1 MSNFQNR
8 DVKVLTSPSELK
20 HSGVYLVKSEI
31 VFPQTDEFLVD
42 FSDLVEHCSAQNN
55 AHLKEEDVHY
65 GLVIAE
71 DVTLIFEG
79 GCFTTSLNLK
89 MPRMP
94 ISAGQGGLGD
104 LSTLSQVSK
113 FYLIGNNTVLKAG
126 PEQIFGDSM
135 EVTGPWIT
143 ERSYPQWFDQLAG
156 KQKGVHAFRGD
167 REYYKHLHDCSAA
180 INKAVRFKGVGEV
193 FLPQGNYYISHPIKL
208 PIGITLTGETYR
220 NMSADT
226 EDEELFKI
234 WNDRGWFDE
243 DCACV
248 GSIIIPF
255 IESVVAN
262 KSDNAIATEYS
273 TPFDRG
279 IFRINLEEDKKN
291 GDNKDD
297 ADDDWVAPF
306 PLNVSAMKDLAI
318 FNMFY
323 TEEIRFSDIA
333 IKNHIEI
340 ARKECCVIAG
350 GYTFQNVKWY
360 NFPMAIKWT
369 GHYTDLRKITDCSI
383 QLHPNIRNAID
394 SLKDGKREC
403 MYLITI
409 PFLGDALQIT
419 HLCTD
424 AGSFNPE
431 EQQFF
436 KGIYVCSCHGGSISD
451 CIINMD
457 VVLRG
462 CIGVTFRNNHMENG
476 AQVLIQESIVDV
488 TGNHF
493 EKGSRP
499 SLLFEVPESW
509 NMEKDR
515 SPVDE
520 SNVIVSGNYFMTYT
534 LRSDAS
540 EQTAQRTPIKKVN
553 PYDIVFDKKFGGVF
567 NVRLTANYRYSHNEL
582 GSLQPTGI
590 MLGLVDY
597 SSGEPAVTPFEE
609 FNKYSYFLSDECQI
623 HEGFKLDFYRE
634 FNKIPHIS
642 GGSVMNNSGV
652 PFVNESAFPKDLTVD
667 GSSQSGNDGGMNDEL
682 FPDPFKEV
690 YEYKAQ
696 PILDAERQ
704 IAGVEAKIFSINL
717 DAEGEPKA
725 PTDNKHGSGVL
736 ISLAA
741 TTAGTP
747 CMLRLIKK
755 VTNTKGEN
763 AVFYVEIPI
772 VGGEFLYD
780 NGYSVNCYPWI
791 KVQWANSLNADDII
805 KNVLTIK
812 PSDQTG
818 IKRVSFMGDNV
829 KAFVDSS
836 TLPNAYG
843 WKVTDELINISAGN
857 AGHYCVGLVNGQ
869 KKWIKL

>member
-42 FSDLVEHCSAQNN
+42 FSDLVEHCSTQNN

-94 ISAGQGGLGD
+94 ISAGQGGPGD
-104 LSTLSQVSK
+104 LTTLSQVSK

-180 INKAVRFKGVGEV
+180 INKAIIFKGVGEV

-208 PIGITLTGETYR
+208 PIGITLAGETYR
-220 NMSADT
+220 NMSAGT
-226 EDEELFKI
+226 QDEELFKI
-234 WNDRGWFDE
+234 WNDRGWFDM

-248 GSIIIPF
+248 GSVIIPF
-255 IESVVAN
+255 IEN
-262 KSDNAIATEYS
+262 LGYNEKDFIATNYS

-291 GDNKDD
+291 GDKDN
-297 ADDDWVAPF
+297 ADDDWIASF

-318 FNMFY
+318 FNILY
-323 TEEIRFSDIA
+323 TNKENFGNIA
-333 IKNHIEI
+333 VKNHIEI

-369 GHYTDLRKITDCSI
+369 DHYTDLRKITDCSI

-403 MYLITI
+403 MYMITI

-419 HLCTD
+419 HSSTD

-431 EQQFF
+431 EQRFF
-436 KGIYVCSCHGGSISD
+436 KGIYVRSCHGGSISD

-476 AQVLIQESIVDV
+476 AQILIQESVVEV

-493 EKGSRP
+493 EKGSRA
-499 SLLFEVPESW
+499 SLLFEVPESR
-509 NMEKDR
+509 NMENDR

-520 SNVIVSGNYFMTYT
+520 SNVIISGNYFMTYT

-540 EQTAQRTPIKKVN
+540 EQTAQRTPIKKVS

-634 FNKIPHIS
+634 FNKIPQI
-642 GGSVMNNSGV
+642 GEGCFMNNGGV
-652 PFVNESAFPKDLTVD
+652 PFVNDSAFSRDQTVHD
-667 GSSQSGNDGGMNDEL
+667 SSQSDNDVNPGTGMSDDIAPN
-682 FPDPFKEV
+682 PFKED
-690 YEYKAQ
+690 YTYYAQ
-696 PILDAERQ
+696 PFLDAQRGITGVRQ
-704 IAGVEAKIFSINL
+704 NFTANQDDSV
-717 DAEGEPKA
+717 
-725 PTDNKHGSGVL
+725 DNQHGTGML
-736 ISLAA
+736 IRLTGALSAV
-741 TTAGTP
+741 P
-747 CMLRLIKK
+747 CMLRLFKI
-755 VTNTKGEN
+755 VTNTKAEN
-763 AVFYVEIPI
+763 AVFYVDIPM
-772 VGGEFLYD
+772 VGGDSLYD

-791 KVQWANSLNADDII
+791 KVPEANISNPEDYI
-805 KNVLTIK
+805 KDTLSITSSV
-812 PSDQTG
+812 QTG

>member
-42 FSDLVEHCSAQNN
+42 FSDLVEHCSTQNN

-94 ISAGQGGLGD
+94 ISAGQGGPGD

-208 PIGITLTGETYR
+208 PIGITLAGETYR
-220 NMSADT
+220 NMSAGT
-226 EDEELFKI
+226 QDEELFKI
-234 WNDRGWFDE
+234 WNDRGWFDM

-248 GSIIIPF
+248 GSVIIPF
-255 IESVVAN
+255 IEN
-262 KSDNAIATEYS
+262 LGYNEKDFIATNYS

-291 GDNKDD
+291 GDKDN
-297 ADDDWVAPF
+297 ADDDWIASF

-318 FNMFY
+318 FNILY
-323 TEEIRFSDIA
+323 TNKENFGNIA
-333 IKNHIEI
+333 VKNHIEI

-369 GHYTDLRKITDCSI
+369 DHYTDLRKITDCSI

-403 MYLITI
+403 MYMITI

-419 HLCTD
+419 HSSTD

-431 EQQFF
+431 EQRFF
-436 KGIYVCSCHGGSISD
+436 KGIYVRSCHGGSISD

-476 AQVLIQESIVDV
+476 AQILIQESVVEV

-499 SLLFEVPESW
+499 SLLFEVPDSQ
-509 NMEKDR
+509 NPAKKLR
-515 SPVDE
+515 GPLDE

-597 SSGEPAVTPFEE
+597 SSGEAMVTPFEG

-634 FNKIPHIS
+634 FNKIPQI
-642 GGSVMNNSGV
+642 GEGCFMNNGGV
-652 PFVNESAFPKDLTVD
+652 PFVNDSAFSRDQTVHD
-667 GSSQSGNDGGMNDEL
+667 SSQSDNDVNPGTGMSDDIAPN
-682 FPDPFKEV
+682 PFKED
-690 YEYKAQ
+690 YTYYAQ
-696 PILDAERQ
+696 PFLDAQRG
-704 IAGVEAKIFSINL
+704 IAGVRQNFTANQDDSV
-717 DAEGEPKA
+717 
-725 PTDNKHGSGVL
+725 DNQHGTGML
-736 ISLAA
+736 IRLTGALSAV
-741 TTAGTP
+741 P
-747 CMLRLIKK
+747 CMLRLFKI

-763 AVFYVEIPI
+763 AVFYVDIPI
-772 VGGEFLYD
+772 VGGEYLYD

-791 KVQWANSLNADDII
+791 KVPEANISNPEDYI
-805 KNVLTIK
+805 KDTLSITSSV
-812 PSDQTG
+812 QTG

>member
-1 MSNFQNR
+1 MLNFQNR
-8 DVKVLTSPSELK
+8 EVKVLTSPSELK
-20 HSGVYLVKSEI
+20 NSGIYLVKSEI
-31 VFPQTDEFLVD
+31 VFPKTEEFRVD
-42 FSDLVEHCSAQNN
+42 LSKMVEHCSSAN
-55 AHLKEEDVHY
+55 AEQLKKEDVHY
-65 GLVIAE
+65 GLEIAE

-79 GCFTTSLNLK
+79 GCFTTSANANS
-89 MPRMP
+89 PRKQ
-94 ISAGQGGLGD
+94 ISAEQGGLKD
-104 LSTLSQVSK
+104 LPTLSELSK
-113 FYLIGNNTVLKAG
+113 FYLIGNNTVIKAG
-126 PEQIFGDSM
+126 AEQIFGDFL

-143 ERSYPQWFDQLAG
+143 DRAYPQWFDQLAG
-156 KQKGVHAFRGD
+156 NQKGVHAFSGK
-167 REYYKHLHDCSAA
+167 REDFKQLHDCSAA
-180 INKAVRFKGVGEV
+180 INKAIIFKGVGEV

-208 PIGITLTGETYR
+208 PIGITLAGETYR
-220 NMSADT
+220 NMSAGT
-226 EDEELFKI
+226 QDEELFKI
-234 WNDRGWFDE
+234 WNDRGWFDM

-248 GSIIIPF
+248 GSVIIPF
-255 IESVVAN
+255 IEN
-262 KSDNAIATEYS
+262 LGYNEKDFIATNYS

-291 GDNKDD
+291 GDKDN
-297 ADDDWVAPF
+297 ADDDWIASF

-318 FNMFY
+318 FNILY
-323 TEEIRFSDIA
+323 TNKENFGNIA
-333 IKNHIEI
+333 VKNHIEI

-369 GHYTDLRKITDCSI
+369 DHYTDLRKITDCSI
-383 QLHPNIRNAID
+383 QLHQNIRNAID
-394 SLKDGKREC
+394 SLKDEKREC

-476 AQVLIQESIVDV
+476 AQILIQESVVEV

-499 SLLFEVPESW
+499 SLLFEVPESR
-509 NMEKDR
+509 NMENDR
-515 SPVDE
+515 GPLDE

-540 EQTAQRTPIKKVN
+540 EQTAQRTPIKKVS

-634 FNKIPHIS
+634 FNKIPQI
-642 GGSVMNNSGV
+642 GEGCFMNNGGV
-652 PFVNESAFPKDLTVD
+652 PFVNDSAFSRDQTVHD
-667 GSSQSGNDGGMNDEL
+667 SSQSDNDVNPGTGMSDDIAPN
-682 FPDPFKEV
+682 PFKED
-690 YEYKAQ
+690 YTYYAQ
-696 PILDAERQ
+696 PFLDAQRGITGVRQ
-704 IAGVEAKIFSINL
+704 NFTANQDDSV
-717 DAEGEPKA
+717 
-725 PTDNKHGSGVL
+725 DNQHGTGML
-736 ISLAA
+736 IRLTGALSAV
-741 TTAGTP
+741 P
-747 CMLRLIKK
+747 CMLRLFKI
-755 VTNTKGEN
+755 VTNTKAEN
-763 AVFYVEIPI
+763 AVFYVDIPM
-772 VGGEFLYD
+772 VGGDSLYD

-791 KVQWANSLNADDII
+791 KVPEANISNPEDYI
-805 KNVLTIK
+805 KDTLSITSSV
-812 PSDQTG
+812 QTG

-843 WKVTDELINISAGN
+843 WKVTDELINTSAGN

>member
-1 MSNFQNR
+1 MLNFQNR
-8 DVKVLTSPSELK
+8 EVKVLTSPSELK
-20 HSGVYLVKSEI
+20 NSGIYLVKSEI
-31 VFPQTDEFLVD
+31 VFPKTEEFRVD
-42 FSDLVEHCSAQNN
+42 LSKMVEHCSSAN
-55 AHLKEEDVHY
+55 AEQLKKEDVHY
-65 GLVIAE
+65 GLEIAE

-79 GCFTTSLNLK
+79 GCFTTSANANS
-89 MPRMP
+89 PRKQ
-94 ISAGQGGLGD
+94 ISAEQGGLKD
-104 LSTLSQVSK
+104 LPTLSELSK
-113 FYLIGNNTVLKAG
+113 FYLIGNNTVIKAG
-126 PEQIFGDSM
+126 AEQIFGDFL

-143 ERSYPQWFDQLAG
+143 DRAYPQWFDQLAG
-156 KQKGVHAFRGD
+156 KQKGVHAFSGK
-167 REYYKHLHDCSAA
+167 REDFKQLHDCSAA
-180 INKAVRFKGVGEV
+180 INKAIIFKGVGEV

-208 PIGITLTGETYR
+208 PIGITLAGETYR
-220 NMSADT
+220 NMSAGT
-226 EDEELFKI
+226 QDEELFKI
-234 WNDRGWFDE
+234 WNDRGWFDM

-248 GSIIIPF
+248 GSVIIPF
-255 IESVVAN
+255 IEN
-262 KSDNAIATEYS
+262 LGYNEKDFIATNYS

-291 GDNKDD
+291 GDKDN
-297 ADDDWVAPF
+297 ADDDWIASF

-318 FNMFY
+318 FNILY
-323 TEEIRFSDIA
+323 TNKENFGNIA
-333 IKNHIEI
+333 VKNHIEI

-369 GHYTDLRKITDCSI
+369 DHYTDLRKITDCSI

-476 AQVLIQESIVDV
+476 AQILIQESIVDV

-540 EQTAQRTPIKKVN
+540 EQTAQRTPIKKVS

-667 GSSQSGNDGGMNDEL
+667 GSSQSGNGVNPGTGMSDDIAPN
-682 FPDPFKEV
+682 PFKED
-690 YEYKAQ
+690 YTYYAQ
-696 PILDAERQ
+696 PFLDAQRG
-704 IAGVEAKIFSINL
+704 IAGVRQNFTANQDDSV
-717 DAEGEPKA
+717 
-725 PTDNKHGSGVL
+725 DNQHGTGML
-736 ISLAA
+736 IRLTGALSAV
-741 TTAGTP
+741 P
-747 CMLRLIKK
+747 CMLRLFKI

-763 AVFYVEIPI
+763 AVFYVDIPI
-772 VGGEFLYD
+772 VGGEYLYD

-791 KVQWANSLNADDII
+791 KVPEANISNPEDYI
-805 KNVLTIK
+805 KDTLSITSSV
-812 PSDQTG
+812 QTG

>member
-1 MSNFQNR
+1 MLNFQNR
-8 DVKVLTSPSELK
+8 EVKVLTSPSELK
-20 HSGVYLVKSEI
+20 NSGIYLVKSEI
-31 VFPQTDEFLVD
+31 VFPKTEEFRVD
-42 FSDLVEHCSAQNN
+42 LSKMVEHCSSAN
-55 AHLKEEDVHY
+55 AEQLKKEDVHY
-65 GLVIAE
+65 GLEIAE

-79 GCFTTSLNLK
+79 GCFTTSANANS
-89 MPRMP
+89 PRKQ
-94 ISAGQGGLGD
+94 ISAEQGGLKD
-104 LSTLSQVSK
+104 LPTLSELSK
-113 FYLIGNNTVLKAG
+113 FYLIGNNTVIKAG
-126 PEQIFGDSM
+126 AEQIFGDFL

-143 ERSYPQWFDQLAG
+143 DRAYPQWFDQLAG
-156 KQKGVHAFRGD
+156 KQKGVHAFSGK
-167 REYYKHLHDCSAA
+167 REDFKQLHDCSAA
-180 INKAVRFKGVGEV
+180 INKAIIFKGVGEV

-208 PIGITLTGETYR
+208 PIGITLAGETYR
-220 NMSADT
+220 NMSAGT
-226 EDEELFKI
+226 QDEELFKI
-234 WNDRGWFDE
+234 WNDRGWFDM

-248 GSIIIPF
+248 GSVIIPF
-255 IESVVAN
+255 IEN
-262 KSDNAIATEYS
+262 LGYNEKDFIATNYS

-291 GDNKDD
+291 GDKDN
-297 ADDDWVAPF
+297 ADDDWIASF

-318 FNMFY
+318 FNILY
-323 TEEIRFSDIA
+323 TNKENFGNIA
-333 IKNHIEI
+333 VKNHIEI

-369 GHYTDLRKITDCSI
+369 DHYTDLRKITDCSI
-383 QLHPNIRNAID
+383 QLHQNIRNAID
-394 SLKDGKREC
+394 SLKDEKREC

-540 EQTAQRTPIKKVN
+540 EQTAQRTPIKKVS

-609 FNKYSYFLSDECQI
+609 FNKYSYFLSDESQI
-623 HEGFKLDFYRE
+623 HEGFKLDFFRE
-634 FNKIPHIS
+634 FNKIPQI
-642 GGSVMNNSGV
+642 GEGCFMNNGGV

-667 GSSQSGNDGGMNDEL
+667 DSSQSGNGVNPGTGMSDDIAPN
-682 FPDPFKEV
+682 PFKED
-690 YEYKAQ
+690 YTYYAQ
-696 PILDAERQ
+696 PFLDAQRG
-704 IAGVEAKIFSINL
+704 IAGVRQNFTANQDDSV
-717 DAEGEPKA
+717 
-725 PTDNKHGSGVL
+725 DNQHGTGML
-736 ISLAA
+736 IRLTGALSAV
-741 TTAGTP
+741 P
-747 CMLRLIKK
+747 CMLRLFKI

-763 AVFYVEIPI
+763 AVFYVDIPI
-772 VGGEFLYD
+772 VGGEYLYD

-791 KVQWANSLNADDII
+791 KVPEANISNPEDYI
-805 KNVLTIK
+805 KDTLSITSSV
-812 PSDQTG
+812 QTG

>member
-42 FSDLVEHCSAQNN
+42 FSDLVELCSAQNN

-94 ISAGQGGLGD
+94 ISAGQGGPGD
-104 LSTLSQVSK
+104 LTTLSQVSK

-208 PIGITLTGETYR
+208 PIGITLAGETYR
-220 NMSADT
+220 NMSAGT
-226 EDEELFKI
+226 QDEELFKI

-255 IESVVAN
+255 IEN
-262 KSDNAIATEYS
+262 LGYNEKDFIATDYQ

-291 GDNKDD
+291 GDKDN
-297 ADDDWVAPF
+297 ANDDWIASF

-318 FNMFY
+318 FNILY
-323 TEEIRFSDIA
+323 TNKENFGNIA
-333 IKNHIEI
+333 VKNHIEI

-369 GHYTDLRKITDCSI
+369 DHYTDLRKITDCSI
-383 QLHPNIRNAID
+383 QLHQNIRNAID
-394 SLKDGKREC
+394 SLKDEKREC

-540 EQTAQRTPIKKVN
+540 EQTAQRTPIKKVS

-634 FNKIPHIS
+634 FNKIPQI
-642 GGSVMNNSGV
+642 GEGCFMNNGGV
-652 PFVNESAFPKDLTVD
+652 PFVNDSAFSRDQTVHD
-667 GSSQSGNDGGMNDEL
+667 SSQSDNDVNPGTGMSDDIAPN
-682 FPDPFKEV
+682 PFKED
-690 YEYKAQ
+690 YTYYAQ
-696 PILDAERQ
+696 PFLDAQRG
-704 IAGVEAKIFSINL
+704 IAGVRQNFTANQDDSV
-717 DAEGEPKA
+717 
-725 PTDNKHGSGVL
+725 DNQHGTGML
-736 ISLAA
+736 IRLTGALSAV
-741 TTAGTP
+741 P
-747 CMLRLIKK
+747 CMLRLFKI

-763 AVFYVEIPI
+763 AVFYVDIPI
-772 VGGEFLYD
+772 VGGEYLYD

-791 KVQWANSLNADDII
+791 KVPEANISNPEDYI
-805 KNVLTIK
+805 KDTLSITSSV
-812 PSDQTG
+812 QTG

>member
-31 VFPQTDEFLVD
+31 VFPKTEEFRVD
-42 FSDLVEHCSAQNN
+42 LSKMVEHCSSAN
-55 AHLKEEDVHY
+55 AEQLKKEDVHY
-65 GLVIAE
+65 GLEIAE

-79 GCFTTSLNLK
+79 GCFTTSANANS
-89 MPRMP
+89 PRKQ
-94 ISAGQGGLGD
+94 ISAEQGGLKD
-104 LSTLSQVSK
+104 LPTLSELSK
-113 FYLIGNNTVLKAG
+113 FYLIGNNTVIKAG
-126 PEQIFGDSM
+126 AEQIFGDFL

-143 ERSYPQWFDQLAG
+143 DRAYPQWFDQLAG
-156 KQKGVHAFRGD
+156 KQKGVHAFSGK
-167 REYYKHLHDCSAA
+167 REDFKQLHDCSAA
-180 INKAVRFKGVGEV
+180 INKAIIFKGVGEV

-208 PIGITLTGETYR
+208 PIGITLAGETYR
-220 NMSADT
+220 NMSAGT
-226 EDEELFKI
+226 QDEELFKI
-234 WNDRGWFDE
+234 WNDRGWFDM

-248 GSIIIPF
+248 GSVIIPF
-255 IESVVAN
+255 IEN
-262 KSDNAIATEYS
+262 LGYNEKDFIATNYS

-291 GDNKDD
+291 GDKDN
-297 ADDDWVAPF
+297 ADDDWIASF

-318 FNMFY
+318 FNILY
-323 TEEIRFSDIA
+323 TNKENFGNIA
-333 IKNHIEI
+333 VKNHIEI

-369 GHYTDLRKITDCSI
+369 DHYTDLRKITDCSI

-540 EQTAQRTPIKKVN
+540 EQTAQRTPIKKVS

-609 FNKYSYFLSDECQI
+609 FNKYSYFLSDESQI
-623 HEGFKLDFYRE
+623 HEGFKLDFFRE
-634 FNKIPHIS
+634 FNKIPQI
-642 GGSVMNNSGV
+642 GEGCFMNNGGV

-667 GSSQSGNDGGMNDEL
+667 DSSQSGNGVNPGTGMSDDIAPN
-682 FPDPFKEV
+682 PFKED
-690 YEYKAQ
+690 YTYYAQ
-696 PILDAERQ
+696 PFLDAQRG
-704 IAGVEAKIFSINL
+704 IAGVRQNFTANQDDSV
-717 DAEGEPKA
+717 
-725 PTDNKHGSGVL
+725 DNQHGTGML
-736 ISLAA
+736 IRLTGALSAV
-741 TTAGTP
+741 P
-747 CMLRLIKK
+747 CMLRLFKI

-763 AVFYVEIPI
+763 AVFYVDIPI
-772 VGGEFLYD
+772 VGGEYLYD

-791 KVQWANSLNADDII
+791 KVPEANISNPEDYI
-805 KNVLTIK
+805 KDTLSITSSV
-812 PSDQTG
+812 QTG

-857 AGHYCVGLVNGQ
+857 AGHYCVGMVNGQ

>member
-31 VFPQTDEFLVD
+31 VFPKTEEFRVD
-42 FSDLVEHCSAQNN
+42 LSKMVEHCSSAN
-55 AHLKEEDVHY
+55 AEQLKKEDVHY
-65 GLVIAE
+65 GLEIAE

-79 GCFTTSLNLK
+79 GCFTTSANANS
-89 MPRMP
+89 PRKQ
-94 ISAGQGGLGD
+94 ISAEQGGLKD
-104 LSTLSQVSK
+104 LPTLSELSK
-113 FYLIGNNTVLKAG
+113 FYLIGNNTVIKAG
-126 PEQIFGDSM
+126 AEQIFGDFL

-143 ERSYPQWFDQLAG
+143 DRAYPQWFDQLAG
-156 KQKGVHAFRGD
+156 KQKGVHAFSGK
-167 REYYKHLHDCSAA
+167 REDFKQLHDCSAA
-180 INKAVRFKGVGEV
+180 INKAIIFKGVGEV

-208 PIGITLTGETYR
+208 PIGITLAGETYR
-220 NMSADT
+220 NMSAGT
-226 EDEELFKI
+226 QDEELFKI
-234 WNDRGWFDE
+234 WNDRGWFDM

-248 GSIIIPF
+248 GSVIIPF
-255 IESVVAN
+255 IEN
-262 KSDNAIATEYS
+262 LGYNEKDFIATNYS

-291 GDNKDD
+291 GDKDN
-297 ADDDWVAPF
+297 ADDDWIASF

-318 FNMFY
+318 FNILY
-323 TEEIRFSDIA
+323 TNKENFGNIA
-333 IKNHIEI
+333 VKNHIEI

-369 GHYTDLRKITDCSI
+369 DHYTDLRKITDCSI

-403 MYLITI
+403 MYMITI

-419 HLCTD
+419 HSSTD

-431 EQQFF
+431 EQRFF
-436 KGIYVCSCHGGSISD
+436 KGIYVRSCHGGSISD

-476 AQVLIQESIVDV
+476 AQILIQESVVEV

-493 EKGSRP
+493 EKGSRA
-499 SLLFEVPESW
+499 SLLFEVPESR
-509 NMEKDR
+509 NMENDR

-520 SNVIVSGNYFMTYT
+520 SNVIISGNYFMTYT

-540 EQTAQRTPIKKVN
+540 EQTAQRTPIKKVS

-597 SSGEPAVTPFEE
+597 SSGEAMVTPFEE
-609 FNKYSYFLSDECQI
+609 FNKYSYFLSDESQI
-623 HEGFKLDFYRE
+623 HEGFKLDFFRE
-634 FNKIPHIS
+634 FNKIPQI
-642 GGSVMNNSGV
+642 GEGCFMNNGGI

-667 GSSQSGNDGGMNDEL
+667 DSSQSGNGVNPGTGMSDDIAPN
-682 FPDPFKEV
+682 PFKED
-690 YEYKAQ
+690 YTYYAQ
-696 PILDAERQ
+696 PFLDAQRG
-704 IAGVEAKIFSINL
+704 IAGVRQNFTANQDDSV
-717 DAEGEPKA
+717 
-725 PTDNKHGSGVL
+725 DNQHGTGML
-736 ISLAA
+736 IRLTGALSAV
-741 TTAGTP
+741 P
-747 CMLRLIKK
+747 CMLRLFKI

-763 AVFYVEIPI
+763 AVFYVDIPI

-791 KVQWANSLNADDII
+791 KVPEANISNPEDYI
-805 KNVLTIK
+805 KDTLSITSSV
-812 PSDQTG
+812 QTG

-829 KAFVDSS
+829 KAFIDSS
-836 TLPNAYG
+836 VLPSAYG
-843 WKVTDELINISAGN
+843 WKITDELINISAGN
-857 AGHYCVGLVNGQ
+857 AGHYCLGMVNGQ
-869 KKWIKL
+869 NKWIKL

>member
-20 HSGVYLVKSEI
+20 HSGIYLVKSEI

-71 DVTLIFEG
+71 DITLIFEG

-113 FYLIGNNTVLKAG
+113 FYLIGNNTVIKAG
-126 PEQIFGDSM
+126 AEQIFGDFL

-143 ERSYPQWFDQLAG
+143 DRAYPQWFDQLAG
-156 KQKGVHAFRGD
+156 KQKGVHAFSGK
-167 REYYKHLHDCSAA
+167 REDFKQLHDCSAA
-180 INKAVRFKGVGEV
+180 INKAIIFKGVGEV

-208 PIGITLTGETYR
+208 PIGITLAGETYR
-220 NMSADT
+220 NMSAGT
-226 EDEELFKI
+226 QDEELFKI
-234 WNDRGWFDE
+234 WNDRGWFDM

-248 GSIIIPF
+248 GSVIIPF
-255 IESVVAN
+255 IEN
-262 KSDNAIATEYS
+262 LGYNEKDFIATNYS

-291 GDNKDD
+291 GDKDN
-297 ADDDWVAPF
+297 ADDDWIASF

-318 FNMFY
+318 FNILY
-323 TEEIRFSDIA
+323 TNKENFGNIA
-333 IKNHIEI
+333 VKNHIEI

-369 GHYTDLRKITDCSI
+369 DHYTDLRKITDCSI

-403 MYLITI
+403 MYMITI

-419 HLCTD
+419 HSSTD

-431 EQQFF
+431 EQRFF
-436 KGIYVCSCHGGSISD
+436 KGIYVRSCHGGSISD

-476 AQVLIQESIVDV
+476 AQILIQESVVEV

-493 EKGSRP
+493 EKGSRA
-499 SLLFEVPESW
+499 SLLFEVPESR
-509 NMEKDR
+509 NMENDR

-520 SNVIVSGNYFMTYT
+520 SNVIISGNYFMTYT

-540 EQTAQRTPIKKVN
+540 EQTAQRTPIKKVS

-609 FNKYSYFLSDECQI
+609 FNKYSYFLSDECKI

-634 FNKIPHIS
+634 FNKIPYIS
-642 GGSVMNNSGV
+642 GGSVMNNGGV
-652 PFVNESAFPKDLTVD
+652 PFVNESAFPNNPTVD
-667 GSSQSGNDGGMNDEL
+667 GSSQSGNGGGMNDDVI
-682 FPDPFKEV
+682 PDPFKETYV
-690 YEYKAQ
+690 YYAQ
-696 PILDAERQ
+696 PFLDAERQ

-763 AVFYVEIPI
+763 AVFYVDIPI

-791 KVQWANSLNADDII
+791 KVQGVNSLNADDFI

-857 AGHYCVGLVNGQ
+857 AGHYCLGMVNGQ
-869 KKWIKL
+869 NKWIKL

>member
-42 FSDLVEHCSAQNN
+42 FSDLVEHCSTQNN

-220 NMSADT
+220 NMSAGT

-318 FNMFY
+318 FNIFY

-383 QLHPNIRNAID
+383 QLHQNIRNAID
-394 SLKDGKREC
+394 SLKDEKREC

-436 KGIYVCSCHGGSISD
+436 KGIYVRSCHGGSISD

-540 EQTAQRTPIKKVN
+540 EQTAQRTPIKKVS

-704 IAGVEAKIFSINL
+704 IAGTPIILDPNNFVAK
-717 DAEGEPKA
+717 DKPMAYP
-725 PTDNKHGSGVL
+725 DNKHGSGVL
-736 ISLAA
+736 IGLAG
-741 TTAGTP
+741 TTSGTP

-763 AVFYVEIPI
+763 AVFYVDIPI

-829 KAFVDSS
+829 KAFIDSS
-836 TLPNAYG
+836 VLPSAYG
-843 WKVTDELINISAGN
+843 WKITDELINISAGN
-857 AGHYCVGLVNGQ
+857 AGHYCLGMVNGQ
-869 KKWIKL
+869 NKWIKL

>member
-1 MSNFQNR
+1 MLNFQNR
-8 DVKVLTSPSELK
+8 EVKVLTSPSELK
-20 HSGVYLVKSEI
+20 NSGIYLVKSEI
-31 VFPQTDEFLVD
+31 VFPKTEEFRVD
-42 FSDLVEHCSAQNN
+42 LSKMVEHCSSAN
-55 AHLKEEDVHY
+55 AEQLKKEDVHY
-65 GLVIAE
+65 GLEIAE

-79 GCFTTSLNLK
+79 GCFTTSANANS
-89 MPRMP
+89 PRKQ
-94 ISAGQGGLGD
+94 ISAEQGGLKD
-104 LSTLSQVSK
+104 LPTLSELSK
-113 FYLIGNNTVLKAG
+113 FYLIGNNTVIKAG
-126 PEQIFGDSM
+126 AEQIFGDFL

-143 ERSYPQWFDQLAG
+143 DRAYPQWFDQLAG

-167 REYYKHLHDCSAA
+167 PEYFKHLHDCSVA
-180 INKAVRFKGVGEV
+180 INKAIRFKGVGEV

-208 PIGITLTGETYR
+208 PIGITLAGETYR
-220 NMSADT
+220 NMSAGT

-243 DCACV
+243 DCTCV

-255 IESVVAN
+255 IGSVVVN
-262 KSDNAIATEYS
+262 KNDAITTGYS

-297 ADDDWVAPF
+297 ADDAWVAPF

-318 FNMFY
+318 FNILY
-323 TEEIRFSDIA
+323 TEEIHFSDIA

-360 NFPMAIKWT
+360 NFPMAIRWT
-369 GHYTDLRKITDCSI
+369 DAYTDLKKITDCSI
-383 QLHPNIRNAID
+383 QLHQNIRNAID
-394 SLKDGKREC
+394 SLKDEKREC

-457 VVLRG
+457 VVLSG

-476 AQVLIQESIVDV
+476 AQILIQESVVEV

-493 EKGSRP
+493 EKGSRA
-499 SLLFEVPESW
+499 SLLFEVPESR
-509 NMEKDR
+509 NMENDR

-540 EQTAQRTPIKKVN
+540 EQTAQRTPIKKIS

-623 HEGFKLDFYRE
+623 HEGFKLDFFRE
-634 FNKIPHIS
+634 FSKIPHMNK
-642 GGSVMNNSGV
+642 GSLMHNGGV

-667 GSSQSGNDGGMNDEL
+667 GSSQSGNGVGMNDDVI
-682 FPDPFKEV
+682 PDPFKETYV
-690 YEYKAQ
+690 YYAQ
-696 PILDAERQ
+696 PFLDAERG
-704 IAGVEAKIFSINL
+704 IAGVCHDFFVIGDSL
-717 DAEGEPKA
+717 
-725 PTDNKHGSGVL
+725 DNKHGSGVL
-736 ISLAA
+736 IGLSA
-741 TTAGTP
+741 TTMGTP
-747 CMLRLIKK
+747 CMLRLIKT
-755 VTNTKGEN
+755 VSNTKGDK
-763 AVFYVEIPI
+763 ALFYVDIPM
-772 VGGEFLYD
+772 VGGEYLYD

-791 KVQWANSLNADDII
+791 KVMEANSLNTDDVI
-805 KNVLTIK
+805 KNTLTIK
-812 PSDQTG
+812 PSGETG
-818 IKRVSFMGDNV
+818 IRRVSFMGDNV
-829 KAFVDSS
+829 RAFLDSS
-836 TLPNAYG
+836 TLPPAYD

-857 AGHYCVGLVNGQ
+857 AGHYCLGVVNGQ
-869 KKWIKL
+869 NKWIKL

>member
-1 MSNFQNR
+1 MLNFQNR
-8 DVKVLTSPSELK
+8 DVKVLTSPTDLK
-20 HSGVYLVKSEI
+20 KSGTYLVKSEI
-31 VFPQTDEFLVD
+31 VFPKTDEFLVD

-94 ISAGQGGLGD
+94 ISAEQGGLGD
-104 LSTLSQVSK
+104 LTTLSQVSK

-208 PIGITLTGETYR
+208 PIGITLAGETYR
-220 NMSADT
+220 NMSAGT
-226 EDEELFKI
+226 QDEELFKI
-234 WNDRGWFDE
+234 WNARGWFDE

-318 FNMFY
+318 FNIFY
-323 TEEIRFSDIA
+323 TKEIRFSDIA

-360 NFPMAIKWT
+360 NFPMAIRWT
-369 GHYTDLRKITDCSI
+369 DAYTDLKKITDCSI
-383 QLHPNIRNAID
+383 QLHQNIRNAID

-403 MYLITI
+403 MYMITI

-419 HLCTD
+419 HSSTD

-431 EQQFF
+431 EQRFF

-476 AQVLIQESIVDV
+476 AQILIQESVVEV

-509 NMEKDR
+509 NMENDR

-534 LRSDAS
+534 LRPDAS
-540 EQTAQRTPIKKVN
+540 EQTAQRTPIKKIS

-634 FNKIPHIS
+634 FNKIPYIS
-642 GGSVMNNSGV
+642 GGSVMNNGGV
-652 PFVNESAFPKDLTVD
+652 PFVNESAFTNNQTVD

-755 VTNTKGEN
+755 VTNTKDEN
-763 AVFYVEIPI
+763 AVFYVDIPI

-805 KNVLTIK
+805 DNVLMIK
-812 PSDQTG
+812 QTG

-829 KAFVDSS
+829 KAFIDSS
-836 TLPNAYG
+836 VLPSAYG

-857 AGHYCVGLVNGQ
+857 AGHYCLGVVNGQ
-869 KKWIKL
+869 NKWIKL

>member
-31 VFPQTDEFLVD
+31 VFPKTEEFRVD
-42 FSDLVEHCSAQNN
+42 LSKMVEHCSSAN
-55 AHLKEEDVHY
+55 AEQLKKEDVHY
-65 GLVIAE
+65 GLEIAE

-79 GCFTTSLNLK
+79 GCFTTSANANS
-89 MPRMP
+89 PRKQ
-94 ISAGQGGLGD
+94 ISAEQGGLKD
-104 LSTLSQVSK
+104 LPTLSELSK
-113 FYLIGNNTVLKAG
+113 FYLIGNNTVIKAG
-126 PEQIFGDSM
+126 AEQIFGDFL

-143 ERSYPQWFDQLAG
+143 DRAYPQWFDQLAG
-156 KQKGVHAFRGD
+156 KQKGVHAFSGK
-167 REYYKHLHDCSAA
+167 REDFKQLHDCSAA
-180 INKAVRFKGVGEV
+180 INKAIIFKGVGEV

-208 PIGITLTGETYR
+208 PIGITLAGETYR
-220 NMSADT
+220 NMSAGT
-226 EDEELFKI
+226 QDEELFKI
-234 WNDRGWFDE
+234 WNDRGWFDM

-248 GSIIIPF
+248 GSVIIPF
-255 IESVVAN
+255 IEN
-262 KSDNAIATEYS
+262 LGYNEKDFIATNYS

-291 GDNKDD
+291 GDKDN
-297 ADDDWVAPF
+297 ADDDWIASF

-318 FNMFY
+318 FNILY
-323 TEEIRFSDIA
+323 TNKENFGNIA
-333 IKNHIEI
+333 VKNHIEI

-369 GHYTDLRKITDCSI
+369 DHYTDLRKITDCSI

-403 MYLITI
+403 MYMITI

-419 HLCTD
+419 HSSTD

-431 EQQFF
+431 EQRFF
-436 KGIYVCSCHGGSISD
+436 KGIYVRSCHGGSISD

-476 AQVLIQESIVDV
+476 AQILIQESVVEV

-499 SLLFEVPESW
+499 SLLFEVPESR
-509 NMEKDR
+509 NMENDR
-515 SPVDE
+515 GPLDE

-540 EQTAQRTPIKKVN
+540 EQTAQRTPIKKVS

-634 FNKIPHIS
+634 FNKIPQI
-642 GGSVMNNSGV
+642 GEGCFMNNGGV
-652 PFVNESAFPKDLTVD
+652 PFVNDSAFSRDQTVHD
-667 GSSQSGNDGGMNDEL
+667 SSQSDNDVNPGTGMSDDIAPN
-682 FPDPFKEV
+682 PFKED
-690 YEYKAQ
+690 YTYYAQ
-696 PILDAERQ
+696 PFLDAQRGITGVRQ
-704 IAGVEAKIFSINL
+704 NFTANQDDSV
-717 DAEGEPKA
+717 
-725 PTDNKHGSGVL
+725 DNQHGTGML
-736 ISLAA
+736 IRLTGALSAV
-741 TTAGTP
+741 P
-747 CMLRLIKK
+747 CMLRLFKI
-755 VTNTKGEN
+755 VTNTKAEN
-763 AVFYVEIPI
+763 AVFYVDIPM
-772 VGGEFLYD
+772 VGGDSLYD

-791 KVQWANSLNADDII
+791 KVPEANISNPEDYI
-805 KNVLTIK
+805 KDTLSITSSV
-812 PSDQTG
+812 QTV

>member
-1 MSNFQNR
+1 MLNFQNR
-8 DVKVLTSPSELK
+8 EVKVLTSPSELK
-20 HSGVYLVKSEI
+20 NSGIYLVKSEI
-31 VFPQTDEFLVD
+31 VFPKTEEFRVD
-42 FSDLVEHCSAQNN
+42 LSKMVEHCSSAN
-55 AHLKEEDVHY
+55 AEQLKKEDVHY
-65 GLVIAE
+65 GLEIAE

-79 GCFTTSLNLK
+79 GCFTTSANANS
-89 MPRMP
+89 PRKQ
-94 ISAGQGGLGD
+94 ISAEQGGLKD
-104 LSTLSQVSK
+104 LPTLSELSK
-113 FYLIGNNTVLKAG
+113 FYLIGNNTVIKAG
-126 PEQIFGDSM
+126 AEQIFGDFL

-143 ERSYPQWFDQLAG
+143 DRAYPQWFDQLAG
-156 KQKGVHAFRGD
+156 KQKGVHAFSGK
-167 REYYKHLHDCSAA
+167 REDFKQLHDCSAA
-180 INKAVRFKGVGEV
+180 INKAIIFKGVGEV

-208 PIGITLTGETYR
+208 PIGITLAGETYR
-220 NMSADT
+220 NMSAGT
-226 EDEELFKI
+226 QDEELFKI
-234 WNDRGWFDE
+234 WNDRGWFDM

-248 GSIIIPF
+248 GSVIIPF
-255 IESVVAN
+255 IEN
-262 KSDNAIATEYS
+262 LGYNEKDFIATNYS

-291 GDNKDD
+291 GDKDN
-297 ADDDWVAPF
+297 ADDDWIASF

-318 FNMFY
+318 FNILY
-323 TEEIRFSDIA
+323 TNKENFGNIA
-333 IKNHIEI
+333 VKNHIEI

-369 GHYTDLRKITDCSI
+369 DHYTDLRKITDCSI

-540 EQTAQRTPIKKVN
+540 EQTAQRTPIKKVS

-642 GGSVMNNSGV
+642 GGSVMNNGGV
-652 PFVNESAFPKDLTVD
+652 PFVNESAFTRDQTVHD
-667 GSSQSGNDGGMNDEL
+667 SSQSDNGGGMNDEL

-690 YEYKAQ
+690 YVYKVQ
-696 PILDAERQ
+696 PVLDAERQ
-704 IAGVEAKIFSINL
+704 LAGTPIILDPNNFVAK
-717 DAEGEPKA
+717 DKPMAYP
-725 PTDNKHGSGVL
+725 DNKHGSGVL
-736 ISLAA
+736 IGLAG
-741 TTAGTP
+741 TTSGTP

-755 VTNTKGEN
+755 VTNTNGEN
-763 AVFYVEIPI
+763 ALFYVDIPM
-772 VGGEFLYD
+772 VGGDSLYD

-791 KVQWANSLNADDII
+791 KVPEANISNPEDYI
-805 KNVLTIK
+805 KDTLSITSSV
-812 PSDQTG
+812 QTG

>member
-8 DVKVLTSPSELK
+8 EVKVLTSPSELK
-20 HSGVYLVKSEI
+20 NSGVYLVKSEI

-220 NMSADT
+220 NMSAGT

-262 KSDNAIATEYS
+262 KSDNAIATNYS

-291 GDNKDD
+291 GDKDN
-297 ADDDWVAPF
+297 ADDDWIASF

-318 FNMFY
+318 FNILY
-323 TEEIRFSDIA
+323 TNKEYFGNIA
-333 IKNHIEI
+333 VKNHIEI

-383 QLHPNIRNAID
+383 QLHQNIRNAID
-394 SLKDGKREC
+394 SLKDEKREC

-436 KGIYVCSCHGGSISD
+436 KGIYVRSCHGGSISD

-476 AQVLIQESIVDV
+476 AQILIQESVVEV

-493 EKGSRP
+493 EKGSRA
-499 SLLFEVPESW
+499 SLLFEVPESR
-509 NMEKDR
+509 NMENDR

-520 SNVIVSGNYFMTYT
+520 SNVIISGNYFMTYT

-540 EQTAQRTPIKKVN
+540 EQTAQRTPIKKVS

-609 FNKYSYFLSDECQI
+609 FNKYSYFLSDESQI
-623 HEGFKLDFYRE
+623 HEGFKLDFFRE
-634 FNKIPHIS
+634 FNKIPQI
-642 GGSVMNNSGV
+642 GEGCFMNNGGV

-667 GSSQSGNDGGMNDEL
+667 DSSQSGNGVNPGTGMSDDIAPN
-682 FPDPFKEV
+682 PFKED
-690 YEYKAQ
+690 YTYYAQ
-696 PILDAERQ
+696 PFLDAQRG
-704 IAGVEAKIFSINL
+704 IAGVRQNFTANQDDSV
-717 DAEGEPKA
+717 
-725 PTDNKHGSGVL
+725 DNQHGTGML
-736 ISLAA
+736 IRLTGALSAV
-741 TTAGTP
+741 P
-747 CMLRLIKK
+747 CMLRLFKI

-763 AVFYVEIPI
+763 AVFYVDIPI
-772 VGGEFLYD
+772 VGGEYLYD

-791 KVQWANSLNADDII
+791 KVPEANISNPEDYI
-805 KNVLTIK
+805 KDTLSITSSV
-812 PSDQTG
+812 QTG

-857 AGHYCVGLVNGQ
+857 AGHYCVGMVNGQ

>member
-31 VFPQTDEFLVD
+31 VFPKTEEFRVD
-42 FSDLVEHCSAQNN
+42 LSKMVEHCSSAN
-55 AHLKEEDVHY
+55 AEQLKKEDVHY
-65 GLVIAE
+65 GLEIAE

-79 GCFTTSLNLK
+79 GCFTTSANANS
-89 MPRMP
+89 PRKQ
-94 ISAGQGGLGD
+94 ISAEQGGLKD
-104 LSTLSQVSK
+104 LPTLSELSK
-113 FYLIGNNTVLKAG
+113 FYLIGNNTVIKAG
-126 PEQIFGDSM
+126 AEQIFGDFL

-143 ERSYPQWFDQLAG
+143 DRAYPQWFDQLAG
-156 KQKGVHAFRGD
+156 KQKGVHAFSGK
-167 REYYKHLHDCSAA
+167 REDFKQLHDCSAA
-180 INKAVRFKGVGEV
+180 INKAIIFKGVGEV

-208 PIGITLTGETYR
+208 PIGITLAGETYR
-220 NMSADT
+220 NMSAGT
-226 EDEELFKI
+226 QDEELFKI
-234 WNDRGWFDE
+234 WNDRGWFDM

-248 GSIIIPF
+248 GSVIIPF
-255 IESVVAN
+255 IEN
-262 KSDNAIATEYS
+262 LGYNEKDFIATNYS

-291 GDNKDD
+291 GDKDN
-297 ADDDWVAPF
+297 ADDDWIASF

-318 FNMFY
+318 FNILY
-323 TEEIRFSDIA
+323 TNKENFGNIA
-333 IKNHIEI
+333 VKNHIEI

-369 GHYTDLRKITDCSI
+369 DHYTDLRKITDCSI

-403 MYLITI
+403 MYMITI

-419 HLCTD
+419 HSSTD

-431 EQQFF
+431 EQRFF
-436 KGIYVCSCHGGSISD
+436 KGIYVRSCHGGSISD

-476 AQVLIQESIVDV
+476 AQILIQESVVEV

-493 EKGSRP
+493 EKGSRA
-499 SLLFEVPESW
+499 SLLFEVPESR
-509 NMEKDR
+509 NMENDR

-520 SNVIVSGNYFMTYT
+520 SNVIISGNYFMTYT

-540 EQTAQRTPIKKVN
+540 EQTAQRTPIKKVS

-597 SSGEPAVTPFEE
+597 SSGEAMVTPFEE
-609 FNKYSYFLSDECQI
+609 FNKYSYFLSDESQI
-623 HEGFKLDFYRE
+623 HEGFKLDFFRE
-634 FNKIPHIS
+634 FNKIPQI
-642 GGSVMNNSGV
+642 GEGCFMNNGGV

-667 GSSQSGNDGGMNDEL
+667 DSSQSGNGVNPGTGMSDDIAPN
-682 FPDPFKEV
+682 PFKED
-690 YEYKAQ
+690 YTYYAQ
-696 PILDAERQ
+696 PFLDAQRG
-704 IAGVEAKIFSINL
+704 IAGVRQNFTANQDDSV
-717 DAEGEPKA
+717 
-725 PTDNKHGSGVL
+725 DNQHGTGML
-736 ISLAA
+736 IRLTGALSAV
-741 TTAGTP
+741 P
-747 CMLRLIKK
+747 CMLRLFKI

-763 AVFYVEIPI
+763 AVFYVDIPI

-791 KVQWANSLNADDII
+791 KVPEANISNPEDYI
-805 KNVLTIK
+805 KDTLSITS
-812 PSDQTG
+812 SDQTG

-843 WKVTDELINISAGN
+843 WKITDELINISAGN
-857 AGHYCVGLVNGQ
+857 AGHYCLGMVNGQ
-869 KKWIKL
+869 NKWIKL

>member
-20 HSGVYLVKSEI
+20 NSGIYLVKSEI

-113 FYLIGNNTVLKAG
+113 FYLIGNNTVIKAG
-126 PEQIFGDSM
+126 AEQIFGDFL

-143 ERSYPQWFDQLAG
+143 DRSYPQWFDQLAG

-167 REYYKHLHDCSAA
+167 PKYFKHLHDCSAA
-180 INKAVRFKGVGEV
+180 INKAIRFKGVGEV

-208 PIGITLTGETYR
+208 PIGITLAGETHR
-220 NMSADT
+220 NMSAGT
-226 EDEELFKI
+226 QDEELFKI

-291 GDNKDD
+291 GDKDD

-318 FNMFY
+318 FNILY
-323 TEEIRFSDIA
+323 TEETHFSDIA

-360 NFPMAIKWT
+360 NFPMAIRWT
-369 GHYTDLRKITDCSI
+369 DAYTDLKKVIDCSI
-383 QLHPNIRNAID
+383 QLHRNIRNAID
-394 SLKDGKREC
+394 SLRDAKHES
-403 MYLITI
+403 MYMIKI
-409 PFLGDALQIT
+409 PSLGDALQIT
-419 HLCTD
+419 HSCTD
-424 AGSFNPE
+424 VGSPNLE

-436 KGIYVCSCHGGSISD
+436 KGIYVRSCHGGSISD

-457 VVLRG
+457 VVLSG
-462 CIGVTFRNNHMENG
+462 CQGLTFRNNHLENG
-476 AQVLIQESIVDV
+476 AQVLIQESVVEV

-493 EKGSRP
+493 EKGCRP
-499 SLLFEVPESW
+499 CLLFEVPDSQDAEQ
-509 NMEKDR
+509 DR
-515 SPVDE
+515 RSTDE
-520 SNVIVSGNYFMTYT
+520 SNVIVSGNYFMSFT
-534 LRSDAS
+534 LPSDAS
-540 EQTAQRTPIKKVN
+540 EQTAQRTPIKKVS

-567 NVRLTANYRYSHNEL
+567 NVRLTANYRYSHNVHS
-582 GSLQPTGI
+582 SLQPTGI

-597 SSGEPAVTPFEE
+597 GSGEPALTPFEE

-634 FNKIPHIS
+634 FSKIPQI
-642 GGSVMNNSGV
+642 GKGCFMNNGGV
-652 PFVNESAFPKDLTVD
+652 PFVNESAFTRDQTVHD
-667 GSSQSGNDGGMNDEL
+667 SSQSDNGVNPGTGMSDDIAPN
-682 FPDPFKEV
+682 PFKED
-690 YEYKAQ
+690 YTYHAQ
-696 PILDAERQ
+696 PFLDAQRE
-704 IAGVEAKIFSINL
+704 IAGVRQIFTANQDDSV
-717 DAEGEPKA
+717 
-725 PTDNKHGSGVL
+725 DNQHGTGML
-736 ISLAA
+736 IRLTAA
-741 TTAGTP
+741 LSAVP

-755 VTNTKGEN
+755 VTNTKGDK
-763 AVFYVEIPI
+763 ALFYVDIPM

-791 KVQWANSLNADDII
+791 KVPEANTSNPEDYI
-805 KNVLTIK
+805 KDTLSITSSV
-812 PSDQTG
+812 QTG

-836 TLPNAYG
+836 TLPNASA

-857 AGHYCVGLVNGQ
+857 AGHYCLGVVNGQ
-869 KKWIKL
+869 NKWIKL

>member
-1 MSNFQNR
+1 M
-8 DVKVLTSPSELK
+8 
-20 HSGVYLVKSEI
+20 
-31 VFPQTDEFLVD
+31 
-42 FSDLVEHCSAQNN
+42 DLSKMVEHCSSAN
-55 AHLKEEDVHY
+55 AEQLKKEDVHY
-65 GLVIAE
+65 GLEIAE

-79 GCFTTSLNLK
+79 GCFTTSANANS
-89 MPRMP
+89 PRKQ
-94 ISAGQGGLGD
+94 ISAEQGGLKD
-104 LSTLSQVSK
+104 LPTLSELSK
-113 FYLIGNNTVLKAG
+113 FYLIGNNTVIKAG
-126 PEQIFGDSM
+126 AEQIFGDFL

-143 ERSYPQWFDQLAG
+143 DRAYPQWFDQLAG
-156 KQKGVHAFRGD
+156 KQKGVHAFSGK
-167 REYYKHLHDCSAA
+167 REDFKQLHDCSAA
-180 INKAVRFKGVGEV
+180 INKAIIFKGVGEV

-208 PIGITLTGETYR
+208 PIGITLAGETYR
-220 NMSADT
+220 NMSAGT
-226 EDEELFKI
+226 QDEELFKI
-234 WNDRGWFDE
+234 WNDRGWFDM

-248 GSIIIPF
+248 GSVIIPF
-255 IESVVAN
+255 IEN
-262 KSDNAIATEYS
+262 LGYNEKDFIATNYS

-291 GDNKDD
+291 GDKDN
-297 ADDDWVAPF
+297 ADDDWIASF

-318 FNMFY
+318 FNILY
-323 TEEIRFSDIA
+323 TNKENFGNIA
-333 IKNHIEI
+333 VKNHIEI

-369 GHYTDLRKITDCSI
+369 DHYTDLRKITDCSI

-476 AQVLIQESIVDV
+476 AQILIQESIVDV

-540 EQTAQRTPIKKVN
+540 EQTAQRTPIKKVS

-667 GSSQSGNDGGMNDEL
+667 GSSQSGNGVNPGTGMSDDIAPN
-682 FPDPFKEV
+682 PFKED
-690 YEYKAQ
+690 YTYYAQ
-696 PILDAERQ
+696 PFLDAQRG
-704 IAGVEAKIFSINL
+704 IAGVRQNFTANQDDSV
-717 DAEGEPKA
+717 
-725 PTDNKHGSGVL
+725 DNQHGTGML
-736 ISLAA
+736 IRLTGALSAV
-741 TTAGTP
+741 P
-747 CMLRLIKK
+747 CMLRLFKI

-763 AVFYVEIPI
+763 AVFYVDIPI
-772 VGGEFLYD
+772 VGGEYLYD

-791 KVQWANSLNADDII
+791 KVPEANISNPEDYI
-805 KNVLTIK
+805 KDTLSITSSV
-812 PSDQTG
+812 QTG

>member
-1 MSNFQNR
+1 MLNFQNR
-8 DVKVLTSPSELK
+8 EVKVLTSPSELK
-20 HSGVYLVKSEI
+20 NSGIYLVKSEI
-31 VFPQTDEFLVD
+31 VFPKTEEFRVD
-42 FSDLVEHCSAQNN
+42 LSKMVEHCSSAN
-55 AHLKEEDVHY
+55 AEQLKKEDVHY
-65 GLVIAE
+65 GLEIAE

-79 GCFTTSLNLK
+79 GCFTTSANANS
-89 MPRMP
+89 PRKQ
-94 ISAGQGGLGD
+94 ISAEQGGLKD
-104 LSTLSQVSK
+104 LPTLSELSK
-113 FYLIGNNTVLKAG
+113 FYLIGNNTVIKAG
-126 PEQIFGDSM
+126 AEQIFGDFL

-143 ERSYPQWFDQLAG
+143 DRAYPQWFDQLAG
-156 KQKGVHAFRGD
+156 KQKGVHAFSGK
-167 REYYKHLHDCSAA
+167 REDFKQLHDCSAA
-180 INKAVRFKGVGEV
+180 INKAIIFKGVGEV

-208 PIGITLTGETYR
+208 PIGITLAGETYR
-220 NMSADT
+220 NMSAGT
-226 EDEELFKI
+226 QDEELFKI
-234 WNDRGWFDE
+234 WNDRGWFDM

-248 GSIIIPF
+248 GSVIIPF
-255 IESVVAN
+255 IEN
-262 KSDNAIATEYS
+262 LGYNEKDFIATNYS

-291 GDNKDD
+291 GDKDN
-297 ADDDWVAPF
+297 ADDDWIASF

-318 FNMFY
+318 FNILY
-323 TEEIRFSDIA
+323 TNKENFGNIA
-333 IKNHIEI
+333 VKNHIEI

-369 GHYTDLRKITDCSI
+369 DHYTDLRKITDCSI

-476 AQVLIQESIVDV
+476 AQILIQESVVEV

-499 SLLFEVPESW
+499 SLLFEVPDSQ
-509 NMEKDR
+509 NPAKKLR
-515 SPVDE
+515 GPLDE

-553 PYDIVFDKKFGGVF
+553 PYDIVFEKKFGGVF

-597 SSGEPAVTPFEE
+597 SSGEAMVTPFEG
-609 FNKYSYFLSDECQI
+609 FNKYSYFLSDESQI
-623 HEGFKLDFYRE
+623 HEGFKLDFFRE
-634 FNKIPHIS
+634 FNKIPQI
-642 GGSVMNNSGV
+642 GEGCFMNNGGV

-667 GSSQSGNDGGMNDEL
+667 DSSQSGNGVNPGTGMSDDIAPN
-682 FPDPFKEV
+682 PFKED
-690 YEYKAQ
+690 YTYYAQ
-696 PILDAERQ
+696 PFLDAQRG
-704 IAGVEAKIFSINL
+704 IAGVRQNFTANQDDSV
-717 DAEGEPKA
+717 
-725 PTDNKHGSGVL
+725 DNQHGTGML
-736 ISLAA
+736 IRLTGALSAV
-741 TTAGTP
+741 P
-747 CMLRLIKK
+747 CMLRLFKI

-763 AVFYVEIPI
+763 AVFYVDIPI

-791 KVQWANSLNADDII
+791 KVPEANISNPEDYI
-805 KNVLTIK
+805 KDTLSITSSV
-812 PSDQTG
+812 QTG

-857 AGHYCVGLVNGQ
+857 AGHYCLGMVNGQ
-869 KKWIKL
+869 NKWIKL

>member
-1 MSNFQNR
+1 MLNFQNR
-8 DVKVLTSPSELK
+8 DVKVLTSPTDLK
-20 HSGVYLVKSEI
+20 KSGTYLVKSEI
-31 VFPQTDEFLVD
+31 VFPKTDEFLVD

-94 ISAGQGGLGD
+94 ISAEQGGLGD
-104 LSTLSQVSK
+104 LTTLSQVSK

-208 PIGITLTGETYR
+208 PIGITLAGETYR
-220 NMSADT
+220 NMSAST
-226 EDEELFKI
+226 QDEELFKI
-234 WNDRGWFDE
+234 WNARGWFDM

-248 GSIIIPF
+248 GSVIIPF
-255 IESVVAN
+255 IEN
-262 KSDNAIATEYS
+262 LGYNEKDFIATNYS

-291 GDNKDD
+291 GDKDN
-297 ADDDWVAPF
+297 ADDDWIASF

-318 FNMFY
+318 FNILY
-323 TEEIRFSDIA
+323 TNKENFGNIA
-333 IKNHIEI
+333 VKNHIEI

-360 NFPMAIKWT
+360 NFPMAIRWT
-369 GHYTDLRKITDCSI
+369 DAYTDLKKITDCSI
-383 QLHPNIRNAID
+383 QLHQNIRNAID

-403 MYLITI
+403 MYMITI

-419 HLCTD
+419 HSSTD

-431 EQQFF
+431 EQRFF

-534 LRSDAS
+534 LRPDAS
-540 EQTAQRTPIKKVN
+540 EQTAQRTPIKKIS

-634 FNKIPHIS
+634 FNKIPYIS
-642 GGSVMNNSGV
+642 GGSVMNNGGV
-652 PFVNESAFPKDLTVD
+652 PFVNESAFPNNQTVD

-690 YEYKAQ
+690 YIYKAQ
-696 PILDAERQ
+696 PFLDAERQ
-704 IAGVEAKIFSINL
+704 LAGTPIML
-717 DAEGEPKA
+717 DPNNFVAEDKPKEY
-725 PTDNKHGSGVL
+725 PDNKHGSGVL
-736 ISLAA
+736 IGLAC

-755 VTNTKGEN
+755 VTNTKDEN
-763 AVFYVEIPI
+763 AVFYVDIPI

-791 KVQWANSLNADDII
+791 KVQGVNSLNADDFI

-829 KAFVDSS
+829 KAFIDSS
-836 TLPNAYG
+836 VLPSAYG

-857 AGHYCVGLVNGQ
+857 AGHYCLGMVNGQ
-869 KKWIKL
+869 NKWIKL

>member
-1 MSNFQNR
+1 MLNFQNR
-8 DVKVLTSPSELK
+8 EVKVLTSPSELK
-20 HSGVYLVKSEI
+20 NSGIYLVKSEI
-31 VFPQTDEFLVD
+31 VFPKTEEFRVD
-42 FSDLVEHCSAQNN
+42 LSKMVEHCSSAN
-55 AHLKEEDVHY
+55 AEQLKKEDVHY
-65 GLVIAE
+65 GLEIAE

-79 GCFTTSLNLK
+79 GCFTTSANANS
-89 MPRMP
+89 PRKQ
-94 ISAGQGGLGD
+94 ISAEQGGLKD
-104 LSTLSQVSK
+104 LPTLSELSK
-113 FYLIGNNTVLKAG
+113 FYLIGNNTVIKAG
-126 PEQIFGDSM
+126 AEQIFGDFL

-143 ERSYPQWFDQLAG
+143 DRAYPQWFDQLAG
-156 KQKGVHAFRGD
+156 KQKGVHAFSGK
-167 REYYKHLHDCSAA
+167 REDFKQLHDCSAA
-180 INKAVRFKGVGEV
+180 INKAIIFKGVGEV

-208 PIGITLTGETYR
+208 PIGITLAGETYR
-220 NMSADT
+220 NMSAGT
-226 EDEELFKI
+226 QDEELFKI
-234 WNDRGWFDE
+234 WNDRGWFDM

-248 GSIIIPF
+248 GSVIIPF
-255 IESVVAN
+255 IEN
-262 KSDNAIATEYS
+262 LGYNEKDFIATNYS

-291 GDNKDD
+291 GDKDN
-297 ADDDWVAPF
+297 ADDDWIASF

-318 FNMFY
+318 FNILY
-323 TEEIRFSDIA
+323 TNKENFGNIA
-333 IKNHIEI
+333 VKNHIEI

-369 GHYTDLRKITDCSI
+369 DHYTDLRKITDCSI
-383 QLHPNIRNAID
+383 QLHQNIRNAID

-476 AQVLIQESIVDV
+476 AQVLIQESVVEV

-540 EQTAQRTPIKKVN
+540 EQTAQRTPIKKVS

-609 FNKYSYFLSDECQI
+609 FNKYSYFLSDESQI
-623 HEGFKLDFYRE
+623 HEGFKLDFFRE
-634 FNKIPHIS
+634 FNKIPQI
-642 GGSVMNNSGV
+642 GEGCFMNNGGV

-667 GSSQSGNDGGMNDEL
+667 DSSQSGNGVNPGTGMSDDIAPN
-682 FPDPFKEV
+682 PFKED
-690 YEYKAQ
+690 YTYYAQ
-696 PILDAERQ
+696 PFLDAQRG
-704 IAGVEAKIFSINL
+704 IAGVRQNFTANQDDSV
-717 DAEGEPKA
+717 
-725 PTDNKHGSGVL
+725 DNQHGTGML
-736 ISLAA
+736 IRLTGALSAV
-741 TTAGTP
+741 P
-747 CMLRLIKK
+747 CMLRLFKI

-763 AVFYVEIPI
+763 AVFYVDIPI
-772 VGGEFLYD
+772 VGGEYLYD

-791 KVQWANSLNADDII
+791 KVPEANILNPEDYI
-805 KNVLTIK
+805 KDTLSITSSV
-812 PSDQTG
+812 QTG

-857 AGHYCVGLVNGQ
+857 AGHYCLGMVNGQ
-869 KKWIKL
+869 NKWIKL

>member
-31 VFPQTDEFLVD
+31 VFPKTEEFRVD
-42 FSDLVEHCSAQNN
+42 LSKMVEHCSSAN
-55 AHLKEEDVHY
+55 AEQLKKEDVHY
-65 GLVIAE
+65 GLEIAE

-79 GCFTTSLNLK
+79 GCFTTSANANS
-89 MPRMP
+89 PRKQ
-94 ISAGQGGLGD
+94 ISAEQGGLKD
-104 LSTLSQVSK
+104 LPTLSELSK
-113 FYLIGNNTVLKAG
+113 FYLIGNNTVIKAG
-126 PEQIFGDSM
+126 AEQIFGDFL

-143 ERSYPQWFDQLAG
+143 DRAYPQWFDQLAG
-156 KQKGVHAFRGD
+156 KQKGVHAFSGK
-167 REYYKHLHDCSAA
+167 REDFKQLHDCSAA
-180 INKAVRFKGVGEV
+180 INKAIIFKGVGEV

-208 PIGITLTGETYR
+208 PIGITLAGETYR
-220 NMSADT
+220 NMSAGT
-226 EDEELFKI
+226 QDEELFKI
-234 WNDRGWFDE
+234 WNDRGWFDM

-248 GSIIIPF
+248 GSVIIPF
-255 IESVVAN
+255 IEN
-262 KSDNAIATEYS
+262 LGYNEKDFIATNYS

-291 GDNKDD
+291 GDKDN
-297 ADDDWVAPF
+297 ADDDWIASF

-318 FNMFY
+318 FNILY
-323 TEEIRFSDIA
+323 TNKENFGNIA
-333 IKNHIEI
+333 VKNHIEI

-383 QLHPNIRNAID
+383 QLHQNIRNAID
-394 SLKDGKREC
+394 SLKDEKREC

-436 KGIYVCSCHGGSISD
+436 KGIYVRSCHGGSISD

-476 AQVLIQESIVDV
+476 AQILIQESVVEV

-493 EKGSRP
+493 EKGSRA
-499 SLLFEVPESW
+499 SLLFEVPESR
-509 NMEKDR
+509 NMENDR

-520 SNVIVSGNYFMTYT
+520 SNVIISGNYFMTYT

-540 EQTAQRTPIKKVN
+540 EQTAQRTPIKKVS

-609 FNKYSYFLSDECQI
+609 FNKYSYFLSDESQI
-623 HEGFKLDFYRE
+623 HEGFKLDFFRE
-634 FNKIPHIS
+634 FNKIPQI
-642 GGSVMNNSGV
+642 GEGCFMNNGGV

-667 GSSQSGNDGGMNDEL
+667 DSSQSGNGVNPGTGMSDDIAPN
-682 FPDPFKEV
+682 PFKED
-690 YEYKAQ
+690 YTYYAQ
-696 PILDAERQ
+696 PFLDAQRG
-704 IAGVEAKIFSINL
+704 IAGVRQNFTANQDDSV
-717 DAEGEPKA
+717 
-725 PTDNKHGSGVL
+725 DNQHGTGML
-736 ISLAA
+736 IRLTGALSAV
-741 TTAGTP
+741 P
-747 CMLRLIKK
+747 CMLRLFKI

-763 AVFYVEIPI
+763 AVFYVDIPI
-772 VGGEFLYD
+772 VGGEYLYD

-791 KVQWANSLNADDII
+791 KVPEANISNPEDYI
-805 KNVLTIK
+805 KDTLSITSSV
-812 PSDQTG
+812 QTG

>member
-1 MSNFQNR
+1 MLNFQNR
-8 DVKVLTSPSELK
+8 EVKVLTSPSELK
-20 HSGVYLVKSEI
+20 NSGIYLVKSEI
-31 VFPQTDEFLVD
+31 VFPKTEEFRVD
-42 FSDLVEHCSAQNN
+42 LSKMVEHCSSAN
-55 AHLKEEDVHY
+55 AEQLKKEDVHY
-65 GLVIAE
+65 GLEIAE

-79 GCFTTSLNLK
+79 GCFTTSANANS
-89 MPRMP
+89 PRKQ
-94 ISAGQGGLGD
+94 ISAEQGGLKD
-104 LSTLSQVSK
+104 LPTLSELSK
-113 FYLIGNNTVLKAG
+113 FYLIGNNTVIKAG
-126 PEQIFGDSM
+126 AEQIFGDFL

-143 ERSYPQWFDQLAG
+143 DRAYPQWFDQLAG
-156 KQKGVHAFRGD
+156 KQKGVHAFSGK
-167 REYYKHLHDCSAA
+167 REDFKQLHDCSAA
-180 INKAVRFKGVGEV
+180 INKAIIFKGVGEV

-208 PIGITLTGETYR
+208 PIGITLAGETYR
-220 NMSADT
+220 NMSAGT
-226 EDEELFKI
+226 QDEELFKI
-234 WNDRGWFDE
+234 WNDRGWFDM

-248 GSIIIPF
+248 GSVIIPF
-255 IESVVAN
+255 IEN
-262 KSDNAIATEYS
+262 LGYNEKDFIATNYS

-291 GDNKDD
+291 GDKDN
-297 ADDDWVAPF
+297 ADDDWIASF

-318 FNMFY
+318 FNILY
-323 TEEIRFSDIA
+323 TNKENFGNIA
-333 IKNHIEI
+333 VKNHIEI

-369 GHYTDLRKITDCSI
+369 DHYTDLRKITDCSI

-476 AQVLIQESIVDV
+476 AQILIQESIVDV

-540 EQTAQRTPIKKVN
+540 EQTAQRTPIKKVS

-667 GSSQSGNDGGMNDEL
+667 GSSQSGNGVNPGTGMSDDIAPN
-682 FPDPFKEV
+682 PFKED
-690 YEYKAQ
+690 YTYYAQ
-696 PILDAERQ
+696 PFLDAQRG
-704 IAGVEAKIFSINL
+704 IAGVRQNFTANQDDSV
-717 DAEGEPKA
+717 
-725 PTDNKHGSGVL
+725 DNQHGTGML
-736 ISLAA
+736 IRLTGALSAV
-741 TTAGTP
+741 P
-747 CMLRLIKK
+747 CMLRLFKI

-763 AVFYVEIPI
+763 AVFYVDIPI
-772 VGGEFLYD
+772 VGGEYLYD

-791 KVQWANSLNADDII
+791 KVPEANISNPEDYI
-805 KNVLTIK
+805 KDTLSITSSV
-812 PSDQTG
+812 QTG

-857 AGHYCVGLVNGQ
+857 AGHYCVGMVNGQ